1 MNCSACSSMGFC
13 TFGAD
18 HATNEEREEMLLLQE
33 KILGHL
39 EE

>member
-1 MNCSACSSMGFC
+1 LGR
-13 TFGAD
+13 D

-39 EE
+39 